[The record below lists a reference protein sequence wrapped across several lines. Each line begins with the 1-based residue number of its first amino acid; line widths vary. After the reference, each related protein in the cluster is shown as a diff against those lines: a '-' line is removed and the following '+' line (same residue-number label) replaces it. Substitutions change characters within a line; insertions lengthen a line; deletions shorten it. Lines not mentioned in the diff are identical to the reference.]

1 MRAKR
6 AALIAS
12 LAAALAVATA
22 ANSAPPSAIATA
34 AHAAPTSTTAATADR
49 PPPSAGAS
57 AAKAASEPPD
67 TSPHKVRFVSVD
79 KGVKLEVLDWG
90 GTGRPLVLLTGQG
103 ATAHVF
109 DEFALNFTAHHHV
122 YGITRRGYGASDKPA
137 PTPENY
143 DANRLGDDV
152 LAVIAALKLDRPF
165 VAGHSIAGEELS
177 SIGSR
182 HPERVAGLIYLD
194 AHGPSAFY
202 DPAEGSYEVDMAEL
216 LRRLKHLSTVDPQLE
231 KVQLQQL
238 QQSGLLPQFEQQ
250 VQRMSKNL
258 ESLPPPAPNAAPEP
272 PNPVAVYNQAQDKG
286 QRAFIDVKGPLL
298 VIAAAPHDRFKG
310 RPPKDYERETQRLS
324 DLEKRLPNAR
334 IVRIPF
340 ASHFIYRSN
349 EAQVVREMNAF
360 MDGID
365 DASLPVDA
373 SGIDDASLPVDAS
386 GIDDASL
393 PVDASG
399 IDDAPLPVDASGI
412 DDASVPADRS
422 AIGDRPDAPGIP
434 TGATGTR

>member
-1 MRAKR
+1 VHVKR
-6 AALIAS
+6 ATLLAS
-12 LAAALAVATA
+12 LAAALAVTTTASAAPASTATPTASAAPASTVTATA
-22 ANSAPPSAIATA
+22 S
-34 AHAAPTSTTAATADR
+34 AAPTSTVPATAEVS
-49 PPPSAGAS
+49 PKSGVVAPANATP
-57 AAKAASEPPD
+57 EPAD
-67 TSPHKVRFVSVD
+67 TSPHKVRFVTVD
-79 KGVKLEVLDWG
+79 KGVKLAVLDWG

-122 YGITRRGYGASDKPA
+122 YGITRRGYGLSDKPA

-152 LAVIAALKLDRPF
+152 LAVIDALKLDRPF

-202 DPAEGSYEVDMAEL
+202 DPAVGSYEVDMAEL

-238 QQSGLLPQFEQQ
+238 QQSGLLAQFQQQ
-250 VQRMSKNL
+250 VERMSKNL
-258 ESLPPPAPNAAPEP
+258 DSLPPPAANATAEP

-286 QRAFIDVKGPLL
+286 QRAFIDVKGPIL

-310 RPPKDYERETQRLS
+310 RPPKEYERETQRLS
-324 DLEKRLPNAR
+324 ALEKRLPNAH

-360 MDGID
+360 MDGVGD
-365 DASLPVDA
+365 ASRPADASRSGDASLPAHA
-373 SGIDDASLPVDAS
+373 SRGH
-386 GIDDASL
+386 
-393 PVDASG
+393 
-399 IDDAPLPVDASGI
+399 
-412 DDASVPADRS
+412 
-422 AIGDRPDAPGIP
+422 
-434 TGATGTR
+434 

>member
-1 MRAKR
+1 VRVKR
-6 AALIAS
+6 ATLIVS
-12 LAAALAVATA
+12 LAAALAVTA
-22 ANSAPPSAIATA
+22 AASVAPASAVA
-34 AHAAPTSTTAATADR
+34 APTHAAP
-49 PPPSAGAS
+49 
-57 AAKAASEPPD
+57 EPPD
-67 TSPHKVRFVSVD
+67 TSPHKVRFVTVD

-109 DEFALNFTAHHHV
+109 DEFALNFTARHHV
-122 YGITRRGYGASDKPA
+122 YGITRRGYGRSDKPA

-152 LAVIAALKLDRPF
+152 LAVIDALKLDRPF

-202 DPAEGSYEVDMAEL
+202 DPAVGSYEVDMAEL

-238 QQSGLLPQFEQQ
+238 RQSGLLQQFEQQ
-250 VQRMSKNL
+250 VARMSKNL
-258 ESLPPPAPNAAPEP
+258 DSLPPPAPNAAPDP
-272 PNPVAVYNQAQDKG
+272 PSPVAAYNLAQDKG
-286 QRAFIDVKGPLL
+286 QRAFTDVKGPIL
-298 VIAAAPHDRFKG
+298 VIAAAPHDRYRG
-310 RPPKDYERETQRLS
+310 RPPKEYERETQRLTA
-324 DLEKRLPNAR
+324 LQKRLPNAR

-340 ASHFIYRSN
+340 ASHFLYRSN

-360 MDGID
+360 MDGLG
-365 DASLPVDA
+365 DASLPADA
-373 SGIDDASLPVDAS
+373 SGIH
-386 GIDDASL
+386 
-393 PVDASG
+393 
-399 IDDAPLPVDASGI
+399 
-412 DDASVPADRS
+412 
-422 AIGDRPDAPGIP
+422 
-434 TGATGTR
+434 

>member
-1 MRAKR
+1 VRVKR
-6 AALIAS
+6 ASLIVS
-12 LAAALAVATA
+12 LAAALTVTA
-22 ANSAPPSAIATA
+22 AANAAPGSADAAAASVAPASAVVAPT
-34 AHAAPTSTTAATADR
+34 HAAP
-49 PPPSAGAS
+49 
-57 AAKAASEPPD
+57 EPAD
-67 TSPHKVRFVSVD
+67 TSPHKVQFITVD
-79 KGVKLEVLDWG
+79 KGVRLEVLDWG

-122 YGITRRGYGASDKPA
+122 YGITRRGYGRSDKPA

-152 LAVIAALKLDRPF
+152 LAVIDALKLDRPF

-202 DPAEGSYEVDMAEL
+202 DPTVGSYEVDMAEL

-231 KVQLQQL
+231 KLQLQQL
-238 QQSGLLPQFEQQ
+238 QQSGLLRQFERQ
-250 VQRMSKNL
+250 VARMSKNL
-258 ESLPPPAPNAAPEP
+258 ESLPPAPPNAAPDP
-272 PNPVAVYNQAQDKG
+272 PNPVAAYNLAQDKG

-298 VIAAAPHDRFKG
+298 VIAAAPHERYKG
-310 RPPKDYERETQRLS
+310 RPPKEYERETQRLTA
-324 DLEKRLPNAR
+324 LEKRLPNAR

-365 DASLPVDA
+365 DASLPVDRSA
-373 SGIDDASLPVDAS
+373 IDDASLPVDRSA
-386 GIDDASL
+386 IDDASL
-393 PVDASG
+393 STDRSAIDDVSPPADASG
-399 IDDAPLPVDASGI
+399 IH
-412 DDASVPADRS
+412 
-422 AIGDRPDAPGIP
+422 
-434 TGATGTR
+434 

>member
-1 MRAKR
+1 MLKR
-6 AALIAS
+6 ATWIAS
-12 LAAALAVATA
+12 LGAALALAT
-22 ANSAPPSAIATA
+22 TV
-34 AHAAPTSTTAATADR
+34 AAT
-49 PPPSAGAS
+49 P
-57 AAKAASEPPD
+57 EPPD
-67 TSPHKVRFVSVD
+67 TSPHKVRFVTVD

-122 YGITRRGYGASDKPA
+122 YGITRRGYGLSDKPA

-152 LAVIAALKLDRPF
+152 LAVIDALKLDRPF
-165 VAGHSIAGEELS
+165 IAGHSIAGEELS

-202 DPAEGSYEVDMAEL
+202 DPAVGSYEVNMAEL
-216 LRRLKHLSTVDPQLE
+216 LRRLKGLSTVDPQLE
-231 KVQLQQL
+231 KAQLQQL
-238 QQSGLLPQFEQQ
+238 QQSGLLALFQQQ
-250 VQRMSKNL
+250 VERMSKNL
-258 ESLPPPAPNAAPEP
+258 DSLPPPAPNAAPEP
-272 PNPVAVYNQAQDKG
+272 PNPVAAYNQAQDKG
-286 QRAFIDVKGPLL
+286 QRAFIDVKGPIL

-310 RPPKDYERETQRLS
+310 RPPKEYERETQRLTA
-324 DLEKRLPNAR
+324 LEKRLPNAR

-360 MDGID
+360 MDGVGG
-365 DASLPVDA
+365 ASLPAHA
-373 SGIDDASLPVDAS
+373 SGVDDARVPAHAS
-386 GIDDASL
+386 G
-393 PVDASG
+393 VH
-399 IDDAPLPVDASGI
+399 
-412 DDASVPADRS
+412 
-422 AIGDRPDAPGIP
+422 
-434 TGATGTR
+434 

>member
-1 MRAKR
+1 VQRGRSCDAENVVHAKR
-6 AALIAS
+6 AILIAS
-12 LAAALAVATA
+12 LAAVLAVAAPANTAPALAVATA
-22 ANSAPPSAIATA
+22 ANVAPTPAIAAPASSAAPASPIAPSATA
-34 AHAAPTSTTAATADR
+34 AP
-49 PPPSAGAS
+49 
-57 AAKAASEPPD
+57 EPPD
-67 TSPHKVRFVSVD
+67 TSPHKVRFVTVD

-109 DEFALNFTAHHHV
+109 DEFALNFTARHHV
-122 YGITRRGYGASDKPA
+122 YGITRRGYGRSDKPA

-152 LAVIAALKLDRPF
+152 LAVIGALKLDRPF

-194 AHGPSAFY
+194 AQGPAAFY
-202 DPAEGSYEVDMAEL
+202 DPAVGSYEVDMAEL

-238 QQSGLLPQFEQQ
+238 LQSGLLPRFQEQ
-250 VQRMSKNL
+250 VQRMSNNL
-258 ESLPPPAPNAAPEP
+258 DSLPPPAPNAAPDP
-272 PNPVAVYNQAQDKG
+272 PNPVAAYNQAQDKG
-286 QRAFIDVKGPLL
+286 QRAFIDVKGPIL
-298 VIAAAPHDRFKG
+298 VIAAAPHERFKG
-310 RPPKDYERETQRLS
+310 RPPKDYERETQRLTA
-324 DLEKRLPNAR
+324 LEKRLPNAR

-360 MDGID
+360 MDG
-365 DASLPVDA
+365 VH
-373 SGIDDASLPVDAS
+373 
-386 GIDDASL
+386 
-393 PVDASG
+393 
-399 IDDAPLPVDASGI
+399 
-412 DDASVPADRS
+412 
-422 AIGDRPDAPGIP
+422 
-434 TGATGTR
+434 

>member
-1 MRAKR
+1 
-6 AALIAS
+6 
-12 LAAALAVATA
+12 
-22 ANSAPPSAIATA
+22 
-34 AHAAPTSTTAATADR
+34 
-49 PPPSAGAS
+49 
-57 AAKAASEPPD
+57 
-67 TSPHKVRFVSVD
+67 
-79 KGVKLEVLDWG
+79 
-90 GTGRPLVLLTGQG
+90 VLLTGQG

-122 YGITRRGYGASDKPA
+122 YGITRRGYGRSDKPA

-152 LAVIAALKLDRPF
+152 LAVIDALKLDRPF

-202 DPAEGSYEVDMAEL
+202 DPTVGSYEVDMAEL

-231 KVQLQQL
+231 KLQLQQL
-238 QQSGLLPQFEQQ
+238 QQSGLLRQFERQ
-250 VQRMSKNL
+250 VARMSKNL
-258 ESLPPPAPNAAPEP
+258 ESLPPAPPNAAPDP
-272 PNPVAVYNQAQDKG
+272 PNPVAAYNLAQDKG

-298 VIAAAPHDRFKG
+298 VIAAAPHERYKG
-310 RPPKDYERETQRLS
+310 RPPKEYERETQRLTA
-324 DLEKRLPNAR
+324 LEKRLPNAR

-365 DASLPVDA
+365 DASLPVDRSA
-373 SGIDDASLPVDAS
+373 IDDASLPVDRSA
-386 GIDDASL
+386 IDDASL
-393 PVDASG
+393 STDRSAIDDVSPPADASG
-399 IDDAPLPVDASGI
+399 IH
-412 DDASVPADRS
+412 
-422 AIGDRPDAPGIP
+422 
-434 TGATGTR
+434 

>member
-1 MRAKR
+1 VHVKR
-6 AALIAS
+6 ATLLAS
-12 LAAALAVATA
+12 LAAALAVTTTASAAPASTATPTASAAPASTVTATA
-22 ANSAPPSAIATA
+22 S
-34 AHAAPTSTTAATADR
+34 AAPTSTVPATAEVS
-49 PPPSAGAS
+49 PKSTVVTPANATP
-57 AAKAASEPPD
+57 EPAD
-67 TSPHKVRFVSVD
+67 TSPHKVRFVTVD
-79 KGVKLEVLDWG
+79 KGVKLAVLDWG

-122 YGITRRGYGASDKPA
+122 YGITRRGYGLSDKPA

-152 LAVIAALKLDRPF
+152 LAVIDALKLDRPF

-202 DPAEGSYEVDMAEL
+202 DPAVGSYEVDMAEL

-238 QQSGLLPQFEQQ
+238 QQSGLLAQFQQQ
-250 VQRMSKNL
+250 VERMSKNL
-258 ESLPPPAPNAAPEP
+258 DSLPPPAANATAEP
-272 PNPVAVYNQAQDKG
+272 PNPVAAYNQAQDKG
-286 QRAFIDVKGPLL
+286 QRAFIDVKGPIL

-310 RPPKDYERETQRLS
+310 RPPKEYERETQRLS
-324 DLEKRLPNAR
+324 ALEKRLPNAH

-360 MDGID
+360 MDGVGD
-365 DASLPVDA
+365 ASRPADASRSGDASLPAHA
-373 SGIDDASLPVDAS
+373 SRGH
-386 GIDDASL
+386 
-393 PVDASG
+393 
-399 IDDAPLPVDASGI
+399 
-412 DDASVPADRS
+412 
-422 AIGDRPDAPGIP
+422 
-434 TGATGTR
+434 

>member
-1 MRAKR
+1 VRVKR
-6 AALIAS
+6 ASLIVS
-12 LAAALAVATA
+12 LAAALTVTA
-22 ANSAPPSAIATA
+22 AANAAPGSADAAAASVAPASAVVAPT
-34 AHAAPTSTTAATADR
+34 HAAP
-49 PPPSAGAS
+49 
-57 AAKAASEPPD
+57 EPAD
-67 TSPHKVRFVSVD
+67 TSPHKVQFITVD
-79 KGVKLEVLDWG
+79 KGVRLEVLDWG

-122 YGITRRGYGASDKPA
+122 YGITRRGYGRSDKPA

-152 LAVIAALKLDRPF
+152 LAVIDALKLDRPF

-202 DPAEGSYEVDMAEL
+202 DPTVGSYEVDMAEL

-231 KVQLQQL
+231 KLQLQQL
-238 QQSGLLPQFEQQ
+238 QQSGLLRQFQRQ
-250 VQRMSKNL
+250 VARMSKNL
-258 ESLPPPAPNAAPEP
+258 ESLPPTPPNAAPDP
-272 PNPVAVYNQAQDKG
+272 PNPVAAYNLAQDKG

-298 VIAAAPHDRFKG
+298 VIAAAPHERYKG
-310 RPPKDYERETQRLS
+310 RPPKEYERETQRLTA
-324 DLEKRLPNAR
+324 LEKRLPNAR

-365 DASLPVDA
+365 DASLPVDRSA
-373 SGIDDASLPVDAS
+373 IDDASLPVDRSA
-386 GIDDASL
+386 IDDASL
-393 PVDASG
+393 STDRSAIDDASLSTDRSAIDDVSPPADASG
-399 IDDAPLPVDASGI
+399 IH
-412 DDASVPADRS
+412 
-422 AIGDRPDAPGIP
+422 
-434 TGATGTR
+434 

>member
-1 MRAKR
+1 VHVKR
-6 AALIAS
+6 ATLLAS
-12 LAAALAVATA
+12 LAAALAVTTTASAALASTATSTASAAPASTVTATA
-22 ANSAPPSAIATA
+22 S
-34 AHAAPTSTTAATADR
+34 AAPTSTVPATAEVS
-49 PPPSAGAS
+49 PKSTVATPANANPQPA
-57 AAKAASEPPD
+57 D
-67 TSPHKVRFVSVD
+67 TSPHKVRFVTVD
-79 KGVKLEVLDWG
+79 KGVKLAVLDWG

-122 YGITRRGYGASDKPA
+122 YGITRRGYGLSDKPA

-152 LAVIAALKLDRPF
+152 LAVIDALKLDRPF

-202 DPAEGSYEVDMAEL
+202 DPAVGSYEVDMAEL

-238 QQSGLLPQFEQQ
+238 QQSGLLAQFQQQ
-250 VQRMSKNL
+250 VERMSKNL
-258 ESLPPPAPNAAPEP
+258 DSLPPPAANATAEP
-272 PNPVAVYNQAQDKG
+272 PNPVAAYNQAQDKG
-286 QRAFIDVKGPLL
+286 QRAFIDVKGPIL

-310 RPPKDYERETQRLS
+310 RPPKEYERETQRLS
-324 DLEKRLPNAR
+324 ALEKRLPNAH

-360 MDGID
+360 MDGVGD
-365 DASLPVDA
+365 ASRPADASRSGDASLPAHA
-373 SGIDDASLPVDAS
+373 SRGH
-386 GIDDASL
+386 
-393 PVDASG
+393 
-399 IDDAPLPVDASGI
+399 
-412 DDASVPADRS
+412 
-422 AIGDRPDAPGIP
+422 
-434 TGATGTR
+434 

>member
-1 MRAKR
+1 VHVKR
-6 AALIAS
+6 ATLLAS
-12 LAAALAVATA
+12 LAAALAVTTTASAAPASTATPTASAAPASTVTATA
-22 ANSAPPSAIATA
+22 S
-34 AHAAPTSTTAATADR
+34 AAPTSTVPATAEVS
-49 PPPSAGAS
+49 PKSGVVAPANATP
-57 AAKAASEPPD
+57 EPAD
-67 TSPHKVRFVSVD
+67 TSPHKVRFVTVD
-79 KGVKLEVLDWG
+79 KGVKLAVLDWG

-122 YGITRRGYGASDKPA
+122 YGITRRGYGLSDKPA

-152 LAVIAALKLDRPF
+152 LAVIDALKLDRPF

-202 DPAEGSYEVDMAEL
+202 DPAVGSYEVDMAEL

-238 QQSGLLPQFEQQ
+238 QQSGLLAQFQQQ
-250 VQRMSKNL
+250 VERMSKNL
-258 ESLPPPAPNAAPEP
+258 DSLPPPAANATAEP

-286 QRAFIDVKGPLL
+286 QRAFIDVKGPIL

-310 RPPKDYERETQRLS
+310 RPPKEYERETQRLS
-324 DLEKRLPNAR
+324 ALEKRLPNAH

-360 MDGID
+360 MDGVGD
-365 DASLPVDA
+365 ASRPADASRGGDASVGDASLPAHA
-373 SGIDDASLPVDAS
+373 SRGH
-386 GIDDASL
+386 
-393 PVDASG
+393 
-399 IDDAPLPVDASGI
+399 
-412 DDASVPADRS
+412 
-422 AIGDRPDAPGIP
+422 
-434 TGATGTR
+434 

>member
-1 MRAKR
+1 M
-6 AALIAS
+6 IAS
-12 LAAALAVATA
+12 LAAALAVAT
-22 ANSAPPSAIATA
+22 T
-34 AHAAPTSTTAATADR
+34 AHAAPASAGAATAHAAPASAGAATADR
-49 PPPSAGAS
+49 PPTSAGAS
-57 AAKAASEPPD
+57 AAKAAFEPPD
-67 TSPHKVRFVSVD
+67 TSPHKVLFVTVD
-79 KGVKLEVLDWG
+79 TGVKLEVLDWG
-90 GTGRPLVLLTGQG
+90 GTGRTLVLLTGQG

-122 YGITRRGYGASDKPA
+122 YGITRRGYGLSDKPA

-177 SIGSR
+177 SMGSR

-202 DPAEGSYEVDMAEL
+202 DPAVGSYEVDMAEL

-238 QQSGLLPQFEQQ
+238 QQSGLLPLFEQQ

-258 ESLPPPAPNAAPEP
+258 ESLPPPERSAAPEP
-272 PNPVAVYNQAQDKG
+272 PDPVAVYNQAQDKG

-324 DLEKRLPNAR
+324 ALEKRLPNAR

-349 EAQVVREMNAF
+349 EAQVVREMKAF
-360 MDGID
+360 MEGID

-399 IDDAPLPVDASGI
+399 IDDAAVPADASGI
-412 DDASVPADRS
+412 DDAAVPADPS
-422 AIGDRPDAPGIP
+422 GIP
-434 TGATGTR
+434 AGASSIHKAQPAAVPAAPR

>member
-1 MRAKR
+1 VRVKR
-6 AALIAS
+6 ASLIVS
-12 LAAALAVATA
+12 LAAALTVTA
-22 ANSAPPSAIATA
+22 AANAAPGSADAAAASVAPASAVVAPT
-34 AHAAPTSTTAATADR
+34 HAAP
-49 PPPSAGAS
+49 
-57 AAKAASEPPD
+57 EPAD
-67 TSPHKVRFVSVD
+67 TSPHKVQFITVD
-79 KGVKLEVLDWG
+79 KGVRLEVLDWG

-122 YGITRRGYGASDKPA
+122 YGITRRGYGRSDKPA

-152 LAVIAALKLDRPF
+152 LAVIDALKLDRPF

-202 DPAEGSYEVDMAEL
+202 DPTVGSYEVDMAEL

-231 KVQLQQL
+231 KLQLQQL
-238 QQSGLLPQFEQQ
+238 QQSGLLRQFERQ
-250 VQRMSKNL
+250 VARMSKNL
-258 ESLPPPAPNAAPEP
+258 ESLPPAPPNAAPDP
-272 PNPVAVYNQAQDKG
+272 PNPVAAYNLAQDKG

-298 VIAAAPHDRFKG
+298 VIAAAPHERYKG
-310 RPPKDYERETQRLS
+310 RPPKEYERETQRLTA
-324 DLEKRLPNAR
+324 LEKRLPNAR

-365 DASLPVDA
+365 DASLPVDRSA
-373 SGIDDASLPVDAS
+373 IDDASLSTDRSA
-386 GIDDASL
+386 IDDASL
-393 PVDASG
+393 STDRSAIDDVSPPADASG
-399 IDDAPLPVDASGI
+399 IH
-412 DDASVPADRS
+412 
-422 AIGDRPDAPGIP
+422 
-434 TGATGTR
+434 

>member
-1 MRAKR
+1 VRVKR
-6 AALIAS
+6 ASLIVS
-12 LAAALAVATA
+12 LAAALTVTA
-22 ANSAPPSAIATA
+22 AANAAPGSADAAAASVAPASAVVAPT
-34 AHAAPTSTTAATADR
+34 HAAP
-49 PPPSAGAS
+49 
-57 AAKAASEPPD
+57 EPAD
-67 TSPHKVRFVSVD
+67 TSPHKVQFITVD
-79 KGVKLEVLDWG
+79 KGVRLEVLDWG

-122 YGITRRGYGASDKPA
+122 YGITRRGYGRSDKPA

-152 LAVIAALKLDRPF
+152 LAVIDALKLDRPF

-202 DPAEGSYEVDMAEL
+202 DPTVGSYEVDMAEL

-231 KVQLQQL
+231 KLQLQQL
-238 QQSGLLPQFEQQ
+238 QQSGLLRQFERQ
-250 VQRMSKNL
+250 VARMSKNL
-258 ESLPPPAPNAAPEP
+258 ESLPPAPPNAAPDP
-272 PNPVAVYNQAQDKG
+272 PNPVAAYNLAQDKG

-298 VIAAAPHDRFKG
+298 VIAAAPHERYKG
-310 RPPKDYERETQRLS
+310 RPPKEYERETQRLTA
-324 DLEKRLPNAR
+324 LEKRLPNAR

-365 DASLPVDA
+365 DASLPVDRSA
-373 SGIDDASLPVDAS
+373 IDDASLPVDRSA
-386 GIDDASL
+386 IDDASL
-393 PVDASG
+393 STDRSAIDDASLSTDRSAIDDVSPPADASG
-399 IDDAPLPVDASGI
+399 IH
-412 DDASVPADRS
+412 
-422 AIGDRPDAPGIP
+422 
-434 TGATGTR
+434 